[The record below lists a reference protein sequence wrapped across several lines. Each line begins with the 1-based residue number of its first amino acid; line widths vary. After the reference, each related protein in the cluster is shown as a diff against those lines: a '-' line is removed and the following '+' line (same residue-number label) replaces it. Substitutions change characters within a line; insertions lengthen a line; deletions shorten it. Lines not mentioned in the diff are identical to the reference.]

1 MLSSERCIFSVCSM
15 PLRPVC
21 RARPAST
28 RKKNKNWWWQ
38 AGKCS
43 TDPFFCWLCG
53 SETNHLK
60 SAARQRRGRVFCCVE
75 RSLAW
80 YTIYSRALPV
90 EHEQTD
96 LWEEYIRGKTDHYK
110 SKTVGMIL
118 ISFLSLL
125 HSRQQLGGILSR
137 SEQNL

>member
-1 MLSSERCIFSVCSM
+1 MLQLPLGATCIKLDWL
-15 PLRPVC
+15 LRF
-21 RARPAST
+21 T
-28 RKKNKNWWWQ
+28 
-38 AGKCS
+38 AGK
-43 TDPFFCWLCG
+43 
-53 SETNHLK
+53 N
-60 SAARQRRGRVFCCVE
+60 RRRGRVFCCVE

-110 SKTVGMIL
+110 SKTVGIIL